1 MYSWH
6 ALYYPIDNACCF
18 YLLFVSLSVILIG
31 ILNFRS
37 LRHSSESFSLLVI
50 ASRVLFNLRN

>member
-6 ALYYPIDNACCF
+6 ALYYPIDLACCF
-18 YLLFVSLSVILIG
+18 YLLFVFLSAIMIG

-37 LRHSSESFSLLVI
+37 LRPSSESFSLLVI